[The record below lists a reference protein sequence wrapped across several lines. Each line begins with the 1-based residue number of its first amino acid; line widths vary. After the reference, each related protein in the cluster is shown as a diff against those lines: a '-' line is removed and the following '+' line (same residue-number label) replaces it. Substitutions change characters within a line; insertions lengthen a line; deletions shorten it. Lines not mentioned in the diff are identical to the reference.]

1 MTDVSDGLI
10 ADLGH
15 IAEASKVRIDVA
27 SGKVDIPS
35 QMNDIGQAVGV
46 DPLQWVLTG
55 GEDHA
60 IVATFPSDVKLPA
73 RWKVIGEVLHPS
85 ALPRVT
91 VDGAPWT
98 HKGGWDHFGEAGVG
112 GSRAESRSEPRSEPR
127 KEWGRTGG

>member
-46 DPLQWVLTG
+46 DPSSGSSPAART
-55 GEDHA
+55 
-60 IVATFPSDVKLPA
+60 TPSSP
-73 RWKVIGEVLHPS
+73 PS
-85 ALPRVT
+85 PPT
-91 VDGAPWT
+91 
-98 HKGGWDHFGEAGVG
+98 
-112 GSRAESRSEPRSEPR
+112 
-127 KEWGRTGG
+127 

>member
-1 MTDVSDGLI
+1 MCDVSDGLI

-15 IAEASKVRIDVA
+15 IAEASKVRIDVR
-27 SGKVDIPS
+27 SGALDVPS

-60 IVATFPSDVKLPA
+60 IVATFPPDVKLPA
-73 RWKVIGEVLHPS
+73 RWKVIGEVLNPS
-85 ALPRVT
+85 ALPQVT

-98 HKGGWDHFGEAGVG
+98 SKGGWDHFGDI
-112 GSRAESRSEPRSEPR
+112 ES
-127 KEWGRTGG
+127 

>member
-15 IAEASKVRIDVA
+15 IAEASKVRIDVR
-27 SGKVDIPS
+27 SGAVDIPT
-35 QMNDIGQAVGV
+35 QMHDIGQAVGV

-73 RWKVIGEVLHPS
+73 RWKVIGEVQHRS
-85 ALPRVT
+85 ALPQVT

-98 HKGGWDHFGEAGVG
+98 STGGWDHFGADPD
-112 GSRAESRSEPRSEPR
+112 AEGPSQ
-127 KEWGRTGG
+127 